1 MTPQS
6 PAPDVAAATEH
17 LTLGRSCEIERG
29 EGEPATPAE
38 MAAVEEW
45 KRSPTAHY
53 FELQWR
59 KSGPTILE
67 GQRIYKNVP
76 PHSKRRLGSMTHAE
90 VVRWHRALRGRPTLP
105 VASRE
110 QSSARAPRRRSVRTR
125 SGNRARAP
133 SDPSDEPDPP
143 LGAVP
148 LARFRRDVRR
158 WLEGLG

>member
-17 LTLGRSCEIERG
+17 LTLGRLCEIERG
-29 EGEPATPAE
+29 EGEPATTAE

-76 PHSKRRLGSMTHAE
+76 PHSKRRLRSMTHAE
-90 VVRWHRALRGRPTLP
+90 SCDGIG
-105 VASRE
+105 
-110 QSSARAPRRRSVRTR
+110 R
-125 SGNRARAP
+125 SGEGRLCRLPAESGHRLELLAADRYGRVAGTGLAP
-133 SDPSDEPDPP
+133 QATHQTN
-143 LGAVP
+143 LTH
-148 LARFRRDVRR
+148 L
-158 WLEGLG
+158 